1 MLNTRASGLIGAAY
15 RDWTWGSALK
25 LKTLLET
32 RVNTEN
38 LKAQLITTKNGVRT
52 QDEIHLP
59 LQSLR

>member
-1 MLNTRASGLIGAAY
+1 LIGAAY

>member
-1 MLNTRASGLIGAAY
+1 MLIARALDLIGVTGH
-15 RDWTWGSALK
+15 DWTWGSAFE

-32 RVNTEN
+32 RVNTETRPDRN
-38 LKAQLITTKNGVRT
+38 SKWC